1 MKKSRPD
8 PIIKTGANY
17 TYYTI
22 LLESLVIRVIRVV
35 VISAAESELVS
46 ETNYTYYT
54 ILLESLVIR
63 VIRAYN
69 EENGSKSPFTQ

>member
-22 LLESLVIRVIRVV
+22 LLESLVIRVIR
-35 VISAAESELVS
+35 
-46 ETNYTYYT
+46 
-54 ILLESLVIR
+54 
-63 VIRAYN
+63 AYN